1 MRLDHIQLAI
11 PQGSENKC
19 RQFWIGCLHFEEIE
33 KPEPLRARGGAW
45 FLKDTLEV
53 HLGVETPFSAAQKA
67 HPGIATDGLHTLA
80 DKLQKHGY
88 SVQWDR
94 SILDRDRFFTTDP
107 VENRIEFLGDT

>member
-53 HLGVETPFSAAQKA
+53 HLGVETPFSAATNYKNMA
-67 HPGIATDGLHTLA
+67 IPFNGTDLSQIGTAFLPLILLETGLN
-80 DKLQKHGY
+80 
-88 SVQWDR
+88 
-94 SILDRDRFFTTDP
+94 F
-107 VENRIEFLGDT
+107 

>member
-53 HLGVETPFSAAQKA
+53 HLGVETPFSAAQRA
-67 HPGIATDGLHTLA
+67 QPGIATDGLHTLA
-80 DKLQKHGY
+80 EKLQNMAIPFNGTDL
-88 SVQWDR
+88 SQIGTAFLPL
-94 SILDRDRFFTTDP
+94 ILLETGLNF
-107 VENRIEFLGDT
+107 